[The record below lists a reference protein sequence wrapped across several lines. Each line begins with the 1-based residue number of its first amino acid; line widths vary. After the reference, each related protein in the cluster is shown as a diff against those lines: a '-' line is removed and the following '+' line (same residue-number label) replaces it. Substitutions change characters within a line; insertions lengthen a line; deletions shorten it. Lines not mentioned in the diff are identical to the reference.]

1 MFYDVSSA
9 IHSSV
14 CLSLSLSHQLTAS
27 ADSAL
32 SNFFRHKFDPSRE
45 MSTRRQLPGSPAG
58 ATAPRPG
65 SAIFATTAVVSRC
78 RQKSR
83 FFSGQE
89 IQKIELRT
97 EKYNVSF
104 RFFGLARRNPVR
116 EICDLPMGGGRH
128 KRRLTNTRIDT
139 RRRCRRVW
147 WEERN
152 VRSTRFDQRSPDH
165 LSSNVALNDLLS
177 TITAEKLPELSD
189 KLRKVIGILAQ

>member
-32 SNFFRHKFDPSRE
+32 SIFFRHKFDPSRE

-58 ATAPRPG
+58 AAAPRQAAPF
-65 SAIFATTAVVSRC
+65 SRRLQSSPAVDKNRD
-78 RQKSR
+78 
-83 FFSGQE
+83 FFPAKKYK
-89 IQKIELRT
+89 KIELRT

-104 RFFGLARRNPVR
+104 RFFGLTRRNPVR

-128 KRRLTNTRIDT
+128 KRRLTNSRIDT

-152 VRSTRFDQRSPDH
+152 VRSTRFDQ
-165 LSSNVALNDLLS
+165 
-177 TITAEKLPELSD
+177 
-189 KLRKVIGILAQ
+189 